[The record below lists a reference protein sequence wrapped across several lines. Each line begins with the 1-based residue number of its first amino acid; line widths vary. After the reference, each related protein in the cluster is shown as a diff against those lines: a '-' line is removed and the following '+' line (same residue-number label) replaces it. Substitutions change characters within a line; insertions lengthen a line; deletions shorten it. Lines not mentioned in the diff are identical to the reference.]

1 MVAEVSAVAGHGSP
15 GVPARQGG
23 AGSQALL
30 PCPRHN
36 GSFCA
41 QLGTYWG
48 SSRPLA
54 WTPAQPSAPG
64 LSLQEMVWEP
74 GCLRKGSHGPRWPLP
89 PSPGPHS
96 CCPKACPDPTLHGT
110 VRSEFRQKNGP
121 AFCLKE
127 LFTCGWWAPAN
138 YINVPLSSGFI
149 RMKSPVTAVT
159 VKHSLEGVQSGDQEW
174 GALAS
179 GKNRQDGLLN
189 S

>member
-1 MVAEVSAVAGHGSP
+1 MVLP
-15 GVPARQGG
+15 
-23 AGSQALL
+23 GSQPDKGELGPRLCCPVPVTMAVFVQSWAHTGAALG
-30 PCPRHN
+30 PWHGP
-36 GSFCA
+36 
-41 QLGTYWG
+41 
-48 SSRPLA
+48 
-54 WTPAQPSAPG
+54 QPSPLLLA
-64 LSLQEMVWEP
+64 SRSEMVWEP
-74 GCLRKGSHGPRWPLP
+74 GCLRKGSHGPHRPLP

-110 VRSEFRQKNGP
+110 VRSEFRQKDGP
-121 AFCLKE
+121 VFCLKE
-127 LFTCGWWAPAN
+127 LFICGRWAPAN

-159 VKHSLEGVQSGDQEW
+159 ALQHSLEGVQSGDQEW